1 MADLAD
7 TIRTIPLFSGLSRE
21 DIAKVLGRLEEKF
34 FAAGTTVLSQGD
46 QGDSFYLIQSGAV
59 QVVLEGGG
67 GRREIIAVL
76 GPQEG
81 FGEMA
86 LLSGEPRSATIIAVK
101 DTTVWRLSREAW
113 NELIERYPTWL
124 LHFCATL
131 SKRLAHVEHQYSQ
144 GRDAFNSL
152 AEEFYSTRIPDQQQ
166 FSRRASLL
174 ATIDP
179 QTADQLLQT
188 EGARRFVADLEK
200 SDFPLI
206 RSLEANRYELH
217 VFFRDFLREKLL
229 KVEGR
234 ETEQQLHSQIAA
246 QYKALGDWQQAIHHS
261 LEAQEWRKAAEL
273 LKEHQEELLNGCS
286 PFVKNAVERF
296 PPDHFFIEPHLVH
309 IKARALAHLG
319 DLAEA
324 VRIYKEV
331 LSQRGRG
338 TLIADAVAR
347 YQSMADT
354 LVQKRE
360 YAQAL
365 TCLRSAL
372 HLVEQETGTMA
383 GDMTEL
389 YRDKVTQASSFSGS
403 VNFWYRVSGTK
414 SGTLPIWSN
423 LTWLFS
429 RSYQESSVSKWI
441 GGILGLAVW
450 GYLWFWTP
458 DIGLDSNAT
467 KLLGLLCLTLIYW
480 VFWVFPDY
488 GVALIFALGLILT
501 KLANPEVVL
510 GGFAS
515 TTWFMTLGVLG
526 LGAAITSSGLF
537 YRLSLQLVRFFPLN
551 YYWQIIALGLMG
563 IVVMALIPQ
572 QSARTAIISQM
583 LVNLSES
590 LGYKNP
596 SKASTGLFVA
606 SFLGLGQ
613 LGFLFLT
620 GSTTSLIAWG
630 LLPADVREQ
639 FTWGYWFLAALP
651 PTLVVVVIVL
661 ASTMV
666 LYRPESKAQVSY
678 KMVQNQLGV
687 LGALSQK
694 EWITLGVLCFTVAG
708 WLTISYHG
716 IDGAWI
722 ALISLCVL
730 INTGVL
736 GWGMLKRGID
746 WELLIYMGV
755 TLSIPILLTQARID
769 EWMVGLASPVILPLL
784 NYPALSF
791 VAITLIAYAVKL
803 VFTSFLTVVT
813 LTVALLPLSVDMNM
827 SPWIMAMIILVAS
840 EVWFFVFQIDWHTLA
855 YSTTEG
861 KGFSY
866 PLMYRINPIY
876 AIAYIVALI
885 VAIPYWRYLG
895 LIG

>member
-21 DIAKVLGRLEEKF
+21 DIAKVLGRLEERF

-76 GPQEG
+76 GPQDG

-113 NELIERYPTWL
+113 NELIEKYPTWL

-131 SKRLAHVEHQYSQ
+131 SKRLAHVEQQYSQ

-152 AEEFYSTRIPDQQQ
+152 AEEFYSTRSPDQQQ

-217 VFFRDFLREKLL
+217 GFFRDFLREKLL
-229 KVEGR
+229 KIEGR
-234 ETEQQLHSQIAA
+234 ETEQQLHTQIAA
-246 QYKALGDWQQAIHHS
+246 QYEALGDWQQAIHHS
-261 LEAQEWRKAAEL
+261 LEAQEWRKAVKL
-273 LKEHQEELLNGCS
+273 LMEHQEELLNGSS
-286 PFVKNAVERF
+286 PFVKNAVERI
-296 PPDHFFIEPHLVH
+296 PPDRFFAEPHLAH

-319 DLAEA
+319 DLGGA
-324 VRIYKEV
+324 VRIYKDA
-331 LSQRGRG
+331 LSQKGRG
-338 TLIADAVAR
+338 ALIADAVAR
-347 YQSMADT
+347 YQSMADN
-354 LVQKRE
+354 LVQRGE

-365 TCLRSAL
+365 TLLRGAL
-372 HLVEQETGTMA
+372 NLVEQETGTMA

-389 YRDKVTQASSFSGS
+389 YRDKVAQASSFSATT
-403 VNFWYRVSGTK
+403 NFWYKVSGTK
-414 SGTLPIWSN
+414 SGTLSIWSI
-423 LTWLFS
+423 LASLFD
-429 RSYQESSVSKWI
+429 RSYKESSVTKWV
-441 GGILGLAVW
+441 GGIFGLAVW
-450 GYLWFWTP
+450 SYLWFWTP
-458 DIGLDSNAT
+458 DIGLDPNAT

-488 GVALIFALGLILT
+488 GVALIFALGLILA
-501 KLANPEVVL
+501 KLASPEVVL

-651 PTLVVVVIVL
+651 PTLVVVIIVL
-661 ASTMV
+661 ASTMF

-687 LGALSQK
+687 LGSLSQK

-746 WELLIYMGV
+746 WELLLYMGV
-755 TLSIPILLTQARID
+755 TLSIPILLTQAKID
-769 EWMVGLASPVILPLL
+769 EWLVGLASPVILPLL
-784 NYPALSF
+784 DHPALSF
-791 VAITLIAYAVKL
+791 VAITLVAYAVKM

-813 LTVALLPLSVDMNM
+813 LTVALLPLSIDMGI
-827 SPWIMAMIILVAS
+827 SPWIMAMIILVGS
-840 EVWFFVFQIDWHTLA
+840 EVWFFTFQVDWHTLA

-876 AIAYIVALI
+876 ALAYIVALI

-895 LIG
+895 LMG

>member
-7 TIRTIPLFSGLSRE
+7 TIRAISLFSGLSRE
-21 DIAKVLGRLEEKF
+21 DIAKILGRLEEKF
-34 FAAGTTVLSQGD
+34 FPAGTTILSQGD
-46 QGDSFYLIQSGAV
+46 QGDSFYIIQSGAV

-67 GRREIIAVL
+67 GRRESIAVL
-76 GPQEG
+76 GQG
-81 FGEMA
+81 DDFGEMA
-86 LLSGEPRSATIIAVK
+86 LLSGEPRSATIITVK

-113 NELIERYPTWL
+113 TELIEKYPTWL
-124 LHFCATL
+124 LHYCATL
-131 SKRLAHVEHQYSQ
+131 SKRLARVEQQYSQ

-152 AEEFYSTRIPDQQQ
+152 AEEFYSSRSPEQQQ

-174 ATIDP
+174 TSIDA
-179 QTADQLLQT
+179 QTANQLLQT
-188 EGARRFVADLEK
+188 EGAKAFVADLEK

-206 RSLEANRYELH
+206 RSLEGNRYELH
-217 VFFRDFLREKLL
+217 AFFRDFLREKLL
-229 KVEGR
+229 QVEGR
-234 ETEQQLHSQIAA
+234 ETERQLHAQIAA
-246 QYKALGDWQQAIHHS
+246 QYDALGDWQQAIHHA
-261 LEAQEWRKAAEL
+261 LEAQEWSRAAEL
-273 LKEHQEELLNGCS
+273 LTEHQEELLNGSS
-286 PFVKNAVERF
+286 PFVKNAVERI
-296 PPDHFFIEPHLVH
+296 PPDHFFAEPHLAH

-319 DLAEA
+319 DLGGAIR
-324 VRIYKEV
+324 VYKEV
-331 LSQRGRG
+331 LSRRDAG

-347 YQSMADT
+347 YQSMADN
-354 LVQKRE
+354 LVQRGE

-365 TCLRSAL
+365 TLLRGAL
-372 HLVEQETGTMA
+372 NLVEQETGTMA
-383 GDMTEL
+383 GDMTEIH
-389 YRDKVTQASSFSGS
+389 RDKVAQASPFPGAM
-403 VNFWYRVSGTK
+403 SGTG
-414 SGTLPIWSN
+414 SIWSN
-423 LTWLFS
+423 LASRFS
-429 RSYQESSVSKWI
+429 RSYKDSSMSRWV
-441 GGILGLAVW
+441 GGVLGLTVW
-450 GYLWFWTP
+450 SYLWFWTP
-458 DIGLDSNAT
+458 DIGLEPGAT
-467 KLLGLLCLTLIYW
+467 KLLALLSLTLIYW

-501 KLANPEVVL
+501 RLANPEVVL

-515 TTWFMTLGVLG
+515 TTWFMTLGVLA

-551 YYWQIIALGLMG
+551 YYWQIVALGLMG

-630 LLPADVREQ
+630 LLPTDVREQ

-651 PTLVVVVIVL
+651 PTLVVVIIVL
-661 ASTMV
+661 ASTMF
-666 LYRPESKAQVSY
+666 LYHPESQAQVSY

-687 LGALSQK
+687 LGSLSQK

-746 WELLIYMGV
+746 WELLIYMGA
-755 TLSIPILLTQARID
+755 TLSIPILLTQAKID
-769 EWMVGLASPVILPLL
+769 EWLVGLASPVILPLL
-784 NYPALSF
+784 DHPALSF
-791 VAITLIAYAVKL
+791 IAIALIAYAVKL

-813 LTVALLPLSVDMNM
+813 LTVALLPLSIDMGI
-827 SPWIMAMIILVAS
+827 SPWIMAMIILVGS
-840 EVWFFVFQIDWHTLA
+840 EVWFFTFQVDWHTLA

-866 PLMYRINPIY
+866 PLMSRINFFY
-876 AIAYIVALI
+876 ALAYLVALI
-885 VAIPYWRYLG
+885 AAIPFWRYLG
-895 LIG
+895 LMG

>member
-7 TIRTIPLFSGLSRE
+7 TIRANPLFSGLSRE
-21 DIAKVLGRLEEKF
+21 DIAKILGKLEERF
-34 FAAGTTVLSQGD
+34 FNAGTTIISQGD
-46 QGDSFYLIQSGAV
+46 QGDSFYFIQSGAV
-59 QVVLEGGG
+59 QVVLESGG
-67 GRREIIAVL
+67 GRRESIAVL
-76 GPQEG
+76 GPQES

-86 LLSGEPRSATIIAVK
+86 LFSGEPRSATIITVK
-101 DTTVWRLSREAW
+101 DTTVWRLTREAW
-113 NELIERYPTWL
+113 NDLIEKYPTWL

-152 AEEFYSTRIPDQQQ
+152 AEEFYSSRSPEQQQ

-174 ATIDP
+174 TTLDP

-188 EGARRFVADLEK
+188 EEARRFVGDLEK

-206 RSLEANRYELH
+206 RSLEGNRYELH
-217 VFFRDFLREKLL
+217 AFFRDFLREKLL

-234 ETEQQLHSQIAA
+234 ETEQQLHTQIGA
-246 QYKALGDWQQAIHHS
+246 QYEALGDWQQAIHHS
-261 LEAQEWRKAAEL
+261 LEAQDWPRAARL
-273 LKEHQEELLNGCS
+273 LIEHQEELLNGSS
-286 PFVKNAVERF
+286 PFLKNAVERI
-296 PPDHFFIEPHLVH
+296 PPDHFFAEPHLAH

-319 DLAEA
+319 DLGGA

-331 LSQRGRG
+331 LSQRSPG
-338 TLIADAVAR
+338 TLIAEAVAR

-372 HLVEQETGTMA
+372 HLVEQETGPM

-389 YRDKVTQASSFSGS
+389 YRDKVPQASPFPSTISAKGS
-403 VNFWYRVSGTK
+403 
-414 SGTLPIWSN
+414 IWSS
-423 LTWLFS
+423 LTSLFS
-429 RSYQESSVSKWI
+429 RSYRDSSVSKWV
-441 GGILGLAVW
+441 GGVLGLGVW
-450 GYLWFWTP
+450 SYLWFWTP
-458 DIGLDSNAT
+458 DIGLDPGAT
-467 KLLGLLCLTLIYW
+467 KLLGLLSLTLIYW

-501 KLANPEVVL
+501 RLGRPEVVL

-551 YYWQIIALGLMG
+551 YYWQIVALGFMG
-563 IVVMALIPQ
+563 MVVMALIPQ

-630 LLPADVREQ
+630 LLPPDVREQ

-651 PTLVVVVIVL
+651 PTLVVVAIIL
-661 ASTMV
+661 CSTMF
-666 LYRPESKAQVSY
+666 LYRPESKPQVSY
-678 KMVQNQLGV
+678 KMVQNQLEV
-687 LGALSQK
+687 LGSLSQK
-694 EWITLGVLCFTVAG
+694 EWITLGVLCFTVVG
-708 WLTISYHG
+708 WLTVSYHG

-722 ALISLCVL
+722 SLISLCVL

-736 GWGMLKRGID
+736 GWGMLKKGID
-746 WELLIYMGV
+746 WELLIYMGA
-755 TLSIPILLTQARID
+755 TLSIPILLTQAKID
-769 EWMVGLASPVILPLL
+769 EWLVSLASPVILPFLDR
-784 NYPALSF
+784 PALSF
-791 VAITLIAYAVKL
+791 VIIALIAYAVKL

-813 LTVALLPLSVDMNM
+813 LTVALLPLSVDLGI
-827 SPWIMAMIILVAS
+827 SPWIMAMIILVGS
-840 EVWFFVFQIDWHTLA
+840 EVWFFTFQVDWHTLA

-866 PLMYRINPIY
+866 PLMYRINPFY
-876 AIAYIVALI
+876 ALAYIVALI

-895 LIG
+895 LMG

>member
-7 TIRTIPLFSGLSRE
+7 TIRANPLFSGLSRE
-21 DIAKVLGRLEEKF
+21 DVAKILGRLEERF
-34 FAAGTTVLSQGD
+34 FSAGTTIISQGD
-46 QGDSFYLIQSGAV
+46 QGDSFYFIQSGAV
-59 QVVLEGGG
+59 QVVLESGG
-67 GRREIIAVL
+67 GRRESIAVL

-86 LLSGEPRSATIIAVK
+86 LLSGEPRSATIITVK
-101 DTTVWRLSREAW
+101 DTTVWRLTREAW
-113 NELIERYPTWL
+113 NELIEKYPTWL
-124 LHFCATL
+124 LHYAATL
-131 SKRLAHVEHQYSQ
+131 SKRLARVEQQYSQ

-152 AEEFYSTRIPDQQQ
+152 AEEFYSSRSPEHQQ

-174 ATIDP
+174 TTIDP

-188 EGARRFVADLEK
+188 EGVRWFVADLEK
-200 SDFPLI
+200 SEFPLI
-206 RSLEANRYELH
+206 RSLEGNRYELH
-217 VFFRDFLREKLL
+217 AFFRDFLTEKLL

-234 ETEQQLHSQIAA
+234 ETEQRLHAQIAA
-246 QYKALGDWQQAIHHS
+246 QYEALGDWQQTIHHS
-261 LEAQEWRKAAEL
+261 LEAQVWPKAAQL
-273 LKEHQEELLNGCS
+273 LIEHQEELLNGSS
-286 PFVKNAVERF
+286 PFVKNAVERI
-296 PPDHFFIEPHLVH
+296 PPDHFFAEPHLAH

-319 DLAEA
+319 DLGGA
-324 VRIYKEV
+324 VRVYKDV
-331 LSQRGRG
+331 LSQRSPG

-372 HLVEQETGTMA
+372 NLVEQESGTM

-389 YRDKVTQASSFSGS
+389 YRDKGLQASPFSS
-403 VNFWYRVSGTK
+403 TISGTG
-414 SGTLPIWSN
+414 SIWSN
-423 LTWLFS
+423 LASLFS
-429 RSYQESSVSKWI
+429 RSYKDSSVSKWV

-450 GYLWFWTP
+450 SYLWFWTP
-458 DIGLDSNAT
+458 DIGLDPGAT
-467 KLLGLLCLTLIYW
+467 KLLGLLSLTLIYW

-501 KLANPEVVL
+501 RLGRPEVVL

-515 TTWFMTLGVLG
+515 TTWFMTLGVLA

-551 YYWQIIALGLMG
+551 YYWQIVALGFMG
-563 IVVMALIPQ
+563 MVVMALIPQ

-630 LLPADVREQ
+630 LLPPDVREQ

-651 PTLVVVVIVL
+651 PTLVVVAIIL
-661 ASTMV
+661 CSTMF
-666 LYRPESKAQVSY
+666 LYRPESKPQVSY
-678 KMVQNQLGV
+678 KMVQNQLEV
-687 LGALSQK
+687 LGSLSQK
-694 EWITLGVLCFTVAG
+694 EWITLGVLCFTVVG

-722 ALISLCVL
+722 SLISLCVL

-736 GWGMLKRGID
+736 GWGMLKKGID
-746 WELLIYMGV
+746 WELLIYMGA
-755 TLSIPILLTQARID
+755 TLSIPILLTQAKID
-769 EWMVGLASPVILPLL
+769 EWLVGLASPVILPFLD
-784 NYPALSF
+784 YPALSF
-791 VAITLIAYAVKL
+791 IIIALIAYAVKL

-813 LTVALLPLSVDMNM
+813 LTVALLPLSVDLGI
-827 SPWIMAMIILVAS
+827 SPWIMAMIILVGS
-840 EVWFFVFQIDWHTLA
+840 EVWFFTFQVDWHTLA

-866 PLMYRINPIY
+866 PLMYRINPFY
-876 AIAYIVALI
+876 ALAYIVALI
-885 VAIPYWRYLG
+885 AAIPYWRYLG
-895 LIG
+895 LMG

>member
-7 TIRTIPLFSGLSRE
+7 TIRANPLFSGLSRE
-21 DIAKVLGRLEEKF
+21 DVAKILGRLEERF
-34 FAAGTTVLSQGD
+34 FSAGTTIISQGD
-46 QGDSFYLIQSGAV
+46 QGDSFYFIQSGAV
-59 QVVLEGGG
+59 QVVLESGG
-67 GRREIIAVL
+67 GRRESIAVL

-86 LLSGEPRSATIIAVK
+86 LLSGEPRSATIITVK
-101 DTTVWRLSREAW
+101 DTTVWRLTREAW
-113 NELIERYPTWL
+113 NELIEKYPTWL
-124 LHFCATL
+124 LHYAATL
-131 SKRLAHVEHQYSQ
+131 SKRLARVEQQYSQ

-152 AEEFYSTRIPDQQQ
+152 AEEFYSSRSPEHQQ

-174 ATIDP
+174 TTIDP

-188 EGARRFVADLEK
+188 EGVRWFVADLEK
-200 SDFPLI
+200 SEFPLI
-206 RSLEANRYELH
+206 RSLEGNRYELH
-217 VFFRDFLREKLL
+217 AFFRDFLTEKLL

-234 ETEQQLHSQIAA
+234 ETEQRLHAQIAA
-246 QYKALGDWQQAIHHS
+246 QYEALGDWQQTIHHS
-261 LEAQEWRKAAEL
+261 LEAQVWPKAAQL
-273 LKEHQEELLNGCS
+273 LIEHQEELLNGSS
-286 PFVKNAVERF
+286 PFVKNAVERI
-296 PPDHFFIEPHLVH
+296 PPDHFFAEPHLAH

-319 DLAEA
+319 DLGGA
-324 VRIYKEV
+324 VRVYKDV
-331 LSQRGRG
+331 LSQRSPG

-372 HLVEQETGTMA
+372 NLVEQESGTM

-389 YRDKVTQASSFSGS
+389 YRDKGLQASPFSS
-403 VNFWYRVSGTK
+403 TISGTG
-414 SGTLPIWSN
+414 SIWSN
-423 LTWLFS
+423 LASLFS
-429 RSYQESSVSKWI
+429 RSYKDSSVSKWV

-450 GYLWFWTP
+450 SYLWFWTP
-458 DIGLDSNAT
+458 DIGLDPGAT
-467 KLLGLLCLTLIYW
+467 KLLGLLSLTLIYW

-501 KLANPEVVL
+501 RLGRPEVVL

-515 TTWFMTLGVLG
+515 TTWFMTLGVLA

-551 YYWQIIALGLMG
+551 YYWQIVALGFMG
-563 IVVMALIPQ
+563 MVVMALIPQ

-630 LLPADVREQ
+630 LLPPDVREQ

-651 PTLVVVVIVL
+651 PTLIVVAIIL
-661 ASTMV
+661 CSTMF
-666 LYRPESKAQVSY
+666 LYRPESKPQVSY
-678 KMVQNQLGV
+678 KMVQNQLDV
-687 LGALSQK
+687 LGPLSQK
-694 EWITLGVLCFTVAG
+694 EWITLGVLCFTVVG

-722 ALISLCVL
+722 SLISLCVL

-736 GWGMLKRGID
+736 GWGMLKKGID
-746 WELLIYMGV
+746 WELLIYMGA
-755 TLSIPILLTQARID
+755 TLSIPILLTQAKID
-769 EWMVGLASPVILPLL
+769 EWLVGLASPVILPFLD
-784 NYPALSF
+784 YPALSF
-791 VAITLIAYAVKL
+791 IIIALIAYAVKL

-813 LTVALLPLSVDMNM
+813 LTVALLPLSVDLGI
-827 SPWIMAMIILVAS
+827 SPWIMAMIILVGS
-840 EVWFFVFQIDWHTLA
+840 EVWFFTFQVDWHTLA

-866 PLMYRINPIY
+866 PLMYRINPFY
-876 AIAYIVALI
+876 ALAYIVALI
-885 VAIPYWRYLG
+885 AAIPYWRYLG
-895 LIG
+895 LMG

>member
-7 TIRTIPLFSGLSRE
+7 TIRTNPLFSGLSRE
-21 DIAKVLGRLEEKF
+21 DIAKILGKLEEKSF
-34 FAAGTTVLSQGD
+34 SAGTTVVTQGD
-46 QGDSFYLIQSGAV
+46 KGDSFYFIQSGAV
-59 QVVLEGGG
+59 QVILESGG
-67 GRREIIAVL
+67 GRRESIAVL
-76 GPQEG
+76 GPQDS

-86 LLSGEPRSATIIAVK
+86 LFSGEPRSATIITVK

-113 NELIERYPTWL
+113 NELIEKYPTWL

-131 SKRLAHVEHQYSQ
+131 SKRLARVEQQYSQ

-152 AEEFYSTRIPDQQQ
+152 AEEFYSSRSAEQQQ

-174 ATIDP
+174 TTIDT
-179 QTADQLLQT
+179 QIADQLLKT
-188 EGARRFVADLEK
+188 EGARTFVAELEK

-206 RSLEANRYELH
+206 RSLELNRYELH
-217 VFFRDFLREKLL
+217 TFFRDFLREKLL
-229 KVEGR
+229 QIEGR
-234 ETEQQLHSQIAA
+234 EIERQLHAQIAA
-246 QYKALGDWQQAIHHS
+246 QYEAMGDWQQAIHHS
-261 LEAQEWRKAAEL
+261 LEAQKWTRASEL
-273 LKEHQEELLNGCS
+273 LTEHQEELLNGSS
-286 PFVKNAVERF
+286 PFVKNAVERI
-296 PPDHFFIEPHLVH
+296 PPDHFFAEPHLAH
-309 IKARALAHLG
+309 IMARAFAHLG
-319 DLAEA
+319 DLGGAIR
-324 VRIYKEV
+324 VYKEV
-331 LSQRGRG
+331 LSRRDAG

-354 LVQKRE
+354 LMQKGE

-372 HLVEQETGTMA
+372 NLMEQENGTMA
-383 GDMTEL
+383 GDTAEI
-389 YRDKVTQASSFSGS
+389 YRNEVTQPSPFSGAM
-403 VNFWYRVSGTK
+403 SGTG
-414 SGTLPIWSN
+414 SIWLNVASR
-423 LTWLFS
+423 FS
-429 RSYQESSVSKWI
+429 RSYKDWSVTRWA
-441 GGILGLAVW
+441 GGLLGLAVW
-450 GYLWFWTP
+450 SYLWFWTP
-458 DIGLDSNAT
+458 DIGLDPGAT

-488 GVALIFALGLILT
+488 GVALIFALGLILSRLGT
-501 KLANPEVVL
+501 PEVVL
-510 GGFAS
+510 GGFAN

-551 YYWQIIALGLMG
+551 YYWQIVALGLMG

-651 PTLVVVVIVL
+651 PTLVVTAIVL
-661 ASTMV
+661 ASTML

-678 KMVQNQLGV
+678 KMVQNQLEV
-687 LGALSQK
+687 LGSLSQK
-694 EWITLGVLCFTVAG
+694 EWITLGVLCFTVVG
-708 WLTISYHG
+708 WLTISYHE

-722 ALISLCVL
+722 SLIALCVL
-730 INTGVL
+730 INTNVL
-736 GWGMLKRGID
+736 GWGMLKKGID
-746 WELLIYMGV
+746 WELLIYMGA
-755 TLSIPILLTQARID
+755 TLSIPILLTQAKID
-769 EWMVGLASPVILPLL
+769 EWLVSLASPVILPILDR
-784 NYPALSF
+784 PALSF
-791 VAITLIAYAVKL
+791 VAIALIAYAVKL
-803 VFTSFLTVVT
+803 LFTSFLTVVT
-813 LTVALLPLSVDMNM
+813 LTVALLPFAVDMGI
-827 SPWIMAMIILVAS
+827 SPWIMAMIILVGS
-840 EVWFFVFQIDWHTLA
+840 EVWFFKFQVDWHTLA

-866 PLMYRINPIY
+866 PLMSRINFFY
-876 AIAYIVALI
+876 AIAYLVALI

-895 LIG
+895 LMG

>member
-7 TIRTIPLFSGLSRE
+7 TIRTNPLFSGLSRE
-21 DIAKVLGRLEEKF
+21 DIAKILGRLEEKF
-34 FAAGTTVLSQGD
+34 FNAGTTIISQGD
-46 QGDSFYLIQSGAV
+46 QGDSFYFIQSGAV
-59 QVVLEGGG
+59 QVVLESGG
-67 GRREIIAVL
+67 GRRESIAVL

-86 LLSGEPRSATIIAVK
+86 LLSGEPRSATIITVK
-101 DTTVWRLSREAW
+101 DTTVWRLTREAW
-113 NELIERYPTWL
+113 NELIEKYPTWL
-124 LHFCATL
+124 LHYAATL
-131 SKRLAHVEHQYSQ
+131 SKRLAHVEQQYSQ

-152 AEEFYSTRIPDQQQ
+152 AEEFYSSRSPEQQQ
-166 FSRRASLL
+166 FSRRVSLL
-174 ATIDP
+174 TTIDP
-179 QTADQLLQT
+179 QTAGQLLQT
-188 EGARRFVADLEK
+188 EEAGRFVADLEK
-200 SDFPLI
+200 SEFPLI
-206 RSLEANRYELH
+206 RSLEGNRYELH
-217 VFFRDFLREKLL
+217 AFFRDFLREKLL

-234 ETEQQLHSQIAA
+234 ETEQQLHAQIAA
-246 QYKALGDWQQAIHHS
+246 QYEALGDWQQAIHHS
-261 LEAQEWRKAAEL
+261 LEAQEWPKAAQL
-273 LKEHQEELLNGCS
+273 LIEHQEELLNGSS
-286 PFVKNAVERF
+286 PFVKNAVERI
-296 PPDHFFIEPHLVH
+296 PPDHFFAEPHLAH

-319 DLAEA
+319 DLGGA

-331 LSQRGRG
+331 LSQRSPG
-338 TLIADAVAR
+338 TLIADAVTR

-354 LVQKRE
+354 LVQKSE

-372 HLVEQETGTMA
+372 NLVEQETGTM

-389 YRDKVTQASSFSGS
+389 YRDKVAPASPFPGSMSGTGS
-403 VNFWYRVSGTK
+403 V
-414 SGTLPIWSN
+414 WSS
-423 LTWLFS
+423 LASLFS
-429 RSYQESSVSKWI
+429 RSYRDPSVSRWV
-441 GGILGLAVW
+441 GGVLGLAVW
-450 GYLWFWTP
+450 SYLWFWTP
-458 DIGLDSNAT
+458 DIGLEPGAT
-467 KLLGLLCLTLIYW
+467 KLLGLLSLTLIYW

-501 KLANPEVVL
+501 RLGRPEVVL

-551 YYWQIIALGLMG
+551 YYWQIVALGFMG
-563 IVVMALIPQ
+563 MVVMALIPQ

-590 LGYKNP
+590 LGYRNP

-630 LLPADVREQ
+630 LLPPDVREQ

-651 PTLVVVVIVL
+651 PTLVVVAIIL
-661 ASTMV
+661 CSTMF
-666 LYRPESKAQVSY
+666 LYRPESKPQVSY
-678 KMVQNQLGV
+678 KMVQNQLEV
-687 LGALSQK
+687 LGSLSQK
-694 EWITLGVLCFTVAG
+694 EWITLGVLCFTVVG
-708 WLTISYHG
+708 WLTVSYHG

-722 ALISLCVL
+722 SLISLCVL

-736 GWGMLKRGID
+736 GWGMLKKGID
-746 WELLIYMGV
+746 WELLIYMGA
-755 TLSIPILLTQARID
+755 TLSIPILLTQAKID
-769 EWMVGLASPVILPLL
+769 EWLVGLASPVILPFLD
-784 NYPALSF
+784 YPALSF
-791 VAITLIAYAVKL
+791 IIIALIAYAVKL

-813 LTVALLPLSVDMNM
+813 LTVALLPLSVDLGI
-827 SPWIMAMIILVAS
+827 SPWIMAMIILVGS
-840 EVWFFVFQIDWHTLA
+840 EVWFFTFQVDWHTLA

-866 PLMYRINPIY
+866 PLMSRINFFY
-876 AIAYIVALI
+876 ALAYVAALI
-885 VAIPYWRYLG
+885 AAIPYWRYLG
-895 LIG
+895 LMG

>member
-21 DIAKVLGRLEEKF
+21 DIAKILGRLEEKF
-34 FAAGTTVLSQGD
+34 FNAGTTVFSQGD

-59 QVVLEGGG
+59 QVILESAG
-67 GRREIIAVL
+67 GRRESIAVL
-76 GPQEG
+76 GPQDS

-86 LLSGEPRSATIIAVK
+86 LLSGEPRSATIITVK

-131 SKRLAHVEHQYSQ
+131 SKRLAHVEQQYSQ

-152 AEEFYSTRIPDQQQ
+152 AEEFYSSRSPEQQQ
-166 FSRRASLL
+166 FARRASMLT
-174 ATIDP
+174 TIDP
-179 QTADQLLQT
+179 RTAGRLLRT
-188 EGARRFVADLEK
+188 DGAEKFVAELET
-200 SDFPLI
+200 SDIPLI
-206 RSLEANRYELH
+206 RILESNRYELH
-217 VFFRDFLREKLL
+217 AFFKDFLREKLL
-229 KVEGR
+229 QVEGR
-234 ETEQQLHSQIAA
+234 ETEQQLHAQIAA
-246 QYKALGDWQQAIHHS
+246 QYESLGDWQQAIHHS
-261 LEAQEWRKAAEL
+261 LEAQEWPKAAQL
-273 LKEHQEELLNGCS
+273 LIEHQEELVNGSS
-286 PFVKNAVERF
+286 PFVKDAVERI
-296 PPDHFFIEPHLVH
+296 PPDYFFTQPHLAH
-309 IKARALAHLG
+309 LKAGAFAHLG
-319 DLAEA
+319 DLGGAIR
-324 VRIYKEV
+324 VYREV
-331 LSQRGRG
+331 LSQRAAG
-338 TLIADAVAR
+338 TVIAEAVAR
-347 YQSMADT
+347 YQSMADN
-354 LVQKRE
+354 LVQRGE
-360 YAQAL
+360 YPQAL
-365 TCLRSAL
+365 TLFRSAL
-372 HLVEQETGTMA
+372 NLVEQETETMA
-383 GDMTEL
+383 GDRTEL
-389 YRDKVTQASSFSGS
+389 YRDRSVEASSFPGAGS
-403 VNFWYRVSGTK
+403 RTGR
-414 SGTLPIWSN
+414 IWSN
-423 LTWLFS
+423 LAALFS
-429 RSYQESSVSKWI
+429 LSNKDSSVSRWI
-441 GGILGLAVW
+441 GGILGLAVG

-458 DIGLDSNAT
+458 DIGLEPGAT
-467 KLLGLLCLTLIYW
+467 KLLGLLSLTLIYW

-501 KLANPEVVL
+501 RLASPEVVL

-551 YYWQIIALGLMG
+551 YYWQILALGLMG

-651 PTLVVVVIVL
+651 LTAVVVVIVL
-661 ASTMV
+661 ASTML

-678 KMVQNQLGV
+678 KMVQNQLEV
-687 LGALSQK
+687 LGSLSQK
-694 EWITLGVLCFTVAG
+694 EWITLGVLCFTVVG
-708 WLTISYHG
+708 WLTISYHR

-722 ALISLCVL
+722 ALIALCVL

-736 GWGMLKRGID
+736 GWGMLKKGID
-746 WELLIYMGV
+746 WELLIYMGA
-755 TLSIPILLTQARID
+755 TLSIPILLTQAKID
-769 EWMVGLASPVILPLL
+769 EWLVGLASPVILPLL
-784 NYPALSF
+784 DHPALSF
-791 VAITLIAYAVKL
+791 IAIALIAYAVKL
-803 VFTSFLTVVT
+803 IFTSFLTVVT
-813 LTVALLPLSVDMNM
+813 LTVALLPLSVDMGI
-827 SPWIMAMIILVAS
+827 SPWIMAMIILVGS
-840 EVWFFVFQIDWHTLA
+840 EVWFFTFQVDWHTLA
-855 YSTTEG
+855 YSTSEG

-866 PLMYRINPIY
+866 PVMYRINPVY
-876 AIAYIVALI
+876 ALAYIVALI
-885 VAIPYWRYLG
+885 AAIPYWRYLG
-895 LIG
+895 LMN

>member
-21 DIAKVLGRLEEKF
+21 DIAKILGRLEEKVLN
-34 FAAGTTVLSQGD
+34 AGTTVVSQGD
-46 QGDSFYLIQSGAV
+46 KGDSFYIIQSGAV
-59 QVVLEGGG
+59 EVVLESGG
-67 GRREIIAVL
+67 GRRETIAVL
-76 GPQEG
+76 GPQDC

-86 LLSGEPRSATIIAVK
+86 LLSGEPRSATIITIK

-113 NELIERYPTWL
+113 NELIEKYPTWL
-124 LHFCATL
+124 LHFCASL
-131 SKRLAHVEHQYSQ
+131 SKRLARVEQQYSQ

-152 AEEFYSTRIPDQQQ
+152 AEEFYSSRSPEQQQ

-174 ATIDP
+174 TTIDP
-179 QTADQLLQT
+179 ETADQLLQT
-188 EGARRFVADLEK
+188 EEAARFVADLEK
-200 SDFPLI
+200 SQFPLI
-206 RSLEANRYELH
+206 RPLELNRYELH
-217 VFFRDFLREKLL
+217 AFFRDFLREKLL
-229 KVEGR
+229 TVEGR
-234 ETEQQLHSQIAA
+234 ETEQQLHAQIAA
-246 QYKALGDWQQAIHHS
+246 RYEALGEWKQAIHHS
-261 LEAQEWRKAAEL
+261 LEGQAWPRAAQL
-273 LKEHQEELLNGCS
+273 LIKHQEELLNGSS
-286 PFVKNAVERF
+286 PFVKNAVEKI
-296 PPDHFFIEPHLVH
+296 PPDHFFAEPHLAH
-309 IKARALAHLG
+309 IKARALAYLG
-319 DLAEA
+319 DLEGA

-331 LSQRGRG
+331 LSQRSAG

-354 LVQKRE
+354 LVQRRE

-372 HLVEQETGTMA
+372 NLVEQETGTMA

-389 YRDKVTQASSFSGS
+389 YRDKVAQAPSFSSTMSGRGS
-403 VNFWYRVSGTK
+403 V
-414 SGTLPIWSN
+414 WSKAAS
-423 LTWLFS
+423 LFS
-429 RSYQESSVSKWI
+429 RSYQDSSLSRWV
-441 GGILGLAVW
+441 GGVLGLAAW
-450 GYLWFWTP
+450 SYLWFGTP
-458 DIGLDSNAT
+458 DIGLEPGAT
-467 KLLGLLCLTLIYW
+467 KLLGLLSLTLIYW

-501 KLANPEVVL
+501 RLANADVVL

-551 YYWQIIALGLMG
+551 YYWQIVALGFMG

-639 FTWGYWFLAALP
+639 FTWGYWFLAAFPL
-651 PTLVVVVIVL
+651 TLVVVVIVL
-661 ASTMV
+661 ASTML
-666 LYRPESKAQVSY
+666 LYRPESQAQVSY
-678 KMVQNQLGV
+678 KMVQNQLEV
-687 LGALSQK
+687 LGSLSQK
-694 EWITLGVLCFTVAG
+694 EWITLGVLCFTVGG

-746 WELLIYMGV
+746 WELLLYMGA
-755 TLSIPILLTQARID
+755 TLSIPILLTQAKID
-769 EWMVGLASPVILPLL
+769 EWLVGLASPVILPFL
-784 NYPALSF
+784 NSPALSF
-791 VAITLIAYAVKL
+791 IAIVLIAYAVKL

-813 LTVALLPLSVDMNM
+813 LTVALLPLSVDLGI
-827 SPWIMAMIILVAS
+827 SPWIMAMIILVGS
-840 EVWFFVFQIDWHTLA
+840 EVWFFTFQVDWHTLA

-861 KGFSY
+861 KGFRY
-866 PLMYRINPIY
+866 PFMYRINPIY
-876 AIAYIVALI
+876 AFAYIVALI
-885 VAIPYWRYLG
+885 AAIPYWRYLG
-895 LIG
+895 LMG

>member
-7 TIRTIPLFSGLSRE
+7 TIRANPLFSGLSRE
-21 DIAKVLGRLEEKF
+21 DIAKILGKLEERF
-34 FAAGTTVLSQGD
+34 FNAGTTIISQGD
-46 QGDSFYLIQSGAV
+46 QGDSFYFIQSGAV
-59 QVVLEGGG
+59 QVVLESGG
-67 GRREIIAVL
+67 GRRESIAVL
-76 GPQEG
+76 GPQES

-86 LLSGEPRSATIIAVK
+86 LFSGEPRSATIITVK
-101 DTTVWRLSREAW
+101 DTTVWRLTREAW
-113 NELIERYPTWL
+113 NDLIEKYPTWL

-152 AEEFYSTRIPDQQQ
+152 AEEFYSSRSPEQQQ
-166 FSRRASLL
+166 FSRRVSLL
-174 ATIDP
+174 TTLDP

-188 EGARRFVADLEK
+188 EEARRFVGDLEK

-206 RSLEANRYELH
+206 RSLEGNRYELH
-217 VFFRDFLREKLL
+217 AFFRDFLREKLL

-234 ETEQQLHSQIAA
+234 ETEQQLHTQIGA
-246 QYKALGDWQQAIHHS
+246 QYEALGDWQQAIHHS
-261 LEAQEWRKAAEL
+261 LEAQDWPRAARL
-273 LKEHQEELLNGCS
+273 LIEHQEELLNGSS
-286 PFVKNAVERF
+286 PFLKNAVERI
-296 PPDHFFIEPHLVH
+296 PPDHFFAEPHLAH

-319 DLAEA
+319 DLGGA

-331 LSQRGRG
+331 LSQRSPG
-338 TLIADAVAR
+338 TLIAEAVAR

-372 HLVEQETGTMA
+372 HLVEQETGPM

-389 YRDKVTQASSFSGS
+389 YRDKVPQASPFPSTISGKGS
-403 VNFWYRVSGTK
+403 
-414 SGTLPIWSN
+414 IWSS
-423 LTWLFS
+423 LTSLFS
-429 RSYQESSVSKWI
+429 RSYRDSSVSKWV
-441 GGILGLAVW
+441 GGVLGLGVW
-450 GYLWFWTP
+450 SYLWFWTP
-458 DIGLDSNAT
+458 DIGLEPGAT
-467 KLLGLLCLTLIYW
+467 KLLGLLSLTLIYW

-488 GVALIFALGLILT
+488 GVALLFALGLILT
-501 KLANPEVVL
+501 RLGRPEVVL

-551 YYWQIIALGLMG
+551 YYWQIVALGFMG
-563 IVVMALIPQ
+563 MVVMALIPQ

-630 LLPADVREQ
+630 LLPPDVREQ

-651 PTLVVVVIVL
+651 PTLVVVAIIL
-661 ASTMV
+661 CSTMF
-666 LYRPESKAQVSY
+666 LYRPESKPQVSY
-678 KMVQNQLGV
+678 KMVQNQLEV
-687 LGALSQK
+687 LGSLSQK
-694 EWITLGVLCFTVAG
+694 EWITLGVLCFTVVG
-708 WLTISYHG
+708 WLTVSYHG

-722 ALISLCVL
+722 SLISLCVL

-736 GWGMLKRGID
+736 GWGMLKKGID
-746 WELLIYMGV
+746 WELLIYMGA
-755 TLSIPILLTQARID
+755 TLSIPILLTQAKID
-769 EWMVGLASPVILPLL
+769 EWLVSLASPVILPFLDR
-784 NYPALSF
+784 PALSF
-791 VAITLIAYAVKL
+791 VIIALIAYAVKL

-813 LTVALLPLSVDMNM
+813 LTVALLPLSVDLGI
-827 SPWIMAMIILVAS
+827 SPWIMAMIILVGS
-840 EVWFFVFQIDWHTLA
+840 EVWFFTFQVDWHTLA

-866 PLMYRINPIY
+866 PLMYRINPFY
-876 AIAYIVALI
+876 ALAYIVALI
-885 VAIPYWRYLG
+885 AAIPYWRYLG
-895 LIG
+895 LMG

>member
-7 TIRTIPLFSGLSRE
+7 TIRANPLFSGLSRE
-21 DIAKVLGRLEEKF
+21 DIAKILGKLEERF
-34 FAAGTTVLSQGD
+34 FNAGTTIVSQGD
-46 QGDSFYLIQSGAV
+46 QGDSFYFIQSGAV
-59 QVVLEGGG
+59 QVVLESGG
-67 GRREIIAVL
+67 GRRESIAVL
-76 GPQEG
+76 GPQES

-86 LLSGEPRSATIIAVK
+86 LFSGEPRSATIITVR
-101 DTTVWRLSREAW
+101 DTTVWRLSQEAW
-113 NELIERYPTWL
+113 NELIEKYPTWL

-131 SKRLAHVEHQYSQ
+131 SKRLARVEAQYSQ

-152 AEEFYSTRIPDQQQ
+152 AEEFYSSRSPEQQQ

-174 ATIDP
+174 TTIDS
-179 QTADQLLQT
+179 QTADRILQT
-188 EGARRFVADLEK
+188 EGVRRFVADLEK
-200 SDFPLI
+200 SEFPLI
-206 RSLEANRYELH
+206 RSLKENRYELH
-217 VFFRDFLREKLL
+217 AFFRDFLREKLL
-229 KVEGR
+229 KVEGSA
-234 ETEQQLHSQIAA
+234 TEQQQHAQIAA
-246 QYKALGDWQQAIHHS
+246 QYEALGDWQQAIHHS
-261 LEAQEWRKAAEL
+261 LEAQEWPKATQL
-273 LKEHQEELLNGCS
+273 LIEHQEELLNGAS
-286 PFVKNAVERF
+286 PFLKNAVERI
-296 PPDHFFIEPHLVH
+296 PPDHFFAEPHLAH

-319 DLAEA
+319 DLGGA

-331 LSQRGRG
+331 LAQRGAG
-338 TLIADAVAR
+338 TLIAEAVGR

-372 HLVEQETGTMA
+372 NLVEQETATM

-389 YRDKVTQASSFSGS
+389 YRDKMAQATPFPSTMSGTGS
-403 VNFWYRVSGTK
+403 V
-414 SGTLPIWSN
+414 WSS
-423 LTWLFS
+423 LASLFS
-429 RSYQESSVSKWI
+429 RTYRDSSVSRWV
-441 GGILGLAVW
+441 GGVLGLAVW
-450 GYLWFWTP
+450 SYLWFWTP
-458 DIGLDSNAT
+458 DIGLDPGAT
-467 KLLGLLCLTLIYW
+467 KLLGLLSLTLIYW

-501 KLANPEVVL
+501 HLARAEVVL

-515 TTWFMTLGVLG
+515 TTWFMTLGVLA

-551 YYWQIIALGLMG
+551 YYWQVVALGFMG

-651 PTLVVVVIVL
+651 LTLVVVVIVL
-661 ASTMV
+661 ASTML

-678 KMVQNQLGV
+678 KMVQNQLDV
-687 LGALSQK
+687 LGSLSRN
-694 EWITLGVLCFTVAG
+694 EWITLGVLCFTVGG

-722 ALISLCVL
+722 SLISLCVL

-736 GWGMLKRGID
+736 GWGMLKKGID

-755 TLSIPILLTQARID
+755 TLSIPILLTQAKID
-769 EWMVGLASPVILPLL
+769 EWLVGLASPVILPFLD
-784 NYPALSF
+784 YPALAF
-791 VAITLIAYAVKL
+791 ITIALIAYAVKL

-813 LTVALLPLSVDMNM
+813 LTVALLPLSVDMGI
-827 SPWIMAMIILVAS
+827 SPWIMAMIILVGS
-840 EVWFFVFQIDWHTLA
+840 EVWFFTFQVDWHTLA

-861 KGFSY
+861 KGFTY
-866 PLMYRINPIY
+866 PIMYRINPIY
-876 AIAYIVALI
+876 AFAYIAALI
-885 VAIPYWRYLG
+885 AAIPYWRYLG
-895 LIG
+895 LMG